1 MSIQDVAR
9 SVREHPYR
17 NIFVTIIAALAVD
30 AVAPRIFN
38 RTTISE
44 TTVIIILAAALIE
57 IFRARRRAVL
67 LLVIGASAIA
77 VRVVAIFR
85 GDTVAW
91 NNAVITL
98 TELLFV
104 ILIWHLL
111 HDVLTGKRSTGE
123 RVYGALCAYLFIG
136 MLFALLYAHMEF
148 RVPGSFHLAGEPIS
162 AQHAG
167 EAATMP
173 IFTYYSFVTLV
184 TLGYGDIVPVT
195 EHARSVAWL
204 EALIG
209 QLYLAV
215 MVATLVGLRVSEAY
229 EGSRRTSGSSADD
242 GSDGDSG

>member
-1 MSIQDVAR
+1 MSLQDVLS
-9 SVREHPYR
+9 SVRERPYR
-17 NIFVTIIAALAVD
+17 NVFIAIIGALAVD
-30 AVAPRIFN
+30 AVAPRIAN
-38 RTTISE
+38 RTAISE
-44 TTVIIILAAALIE
+44 MTVIIILAAALIE
-57 IFRARRRAVL
+57 VVRARRRAL
-67 LLVIGASAIA
+67 LLPVIGASAIMA
-77 VRVVAIFR
+77 RVVAIFR
-85 GDTVAW
+85 GDTAVL
-91 NNAVITL
+91 NSAVISL

-111 HDVLTGKRSTGE
+111 HDVLSGKRSTGE

-136 MLFALLYAHMEF
+136 MLFALLFAHMEF

-162 AQHAG
+162 ALPVG
-167 EAATMP
+167 ESATMP

-215 MVATLVGLRVSEAY
+215 MVATLVGLKVSEAY
-229 EGSRRTSGSSADD
+229 EGSRRTSRSSADD
-242 GSDGDSG
+242 GRDGDSG

>member
-1 MSIQDVAR
+1 MSLQNVVG

-17 NIFVTIIAALAVD
+17 NVFITIIAALAVD
-30 AVAPRIFN
+30 AMAPRMIN
-38 RTTISE
+38 RAAISE
-44 TTVIIILAAALIE
+44 MTVIIILAAALIE
-57 IFRARRRAVL
+57 IVRARRRAVL
-67 LLVIGASAIA
+67 LLAIGTSAIVA
-77 VRVVAIFR
+77 RVVAIFR
-85 GDTVAW
+85 GDTAAW
-91 NNAVITL
+91 NSAVITL

-111 HDVLTGKRSTGE
+111 HDVLTGRRPTGE
-123 RVYGALCAYLFIG
+123 RVFGALCAYLFIG
-136 MLFALLYAHMEF
+136 MLFALLFAHMEY

-162 AQHAG
+162 AQLAS
-167 EAATMP
+167 ESATMP

-229 EGSRRTSGSSADD
+229 EGSRGTSRSSADERGED
-242 GSDGDSG
+242 SD

>member
-1 MSIQDVAR
+1 MSFEDVMS

-17 NIFVTIIAALAVD
+17 NIFITIIAALAVD

-38 RTTISE
+38 RTAISE
-44 TTVIIILAAALIE
+44 MTVIIMLAAALIE
-57 IFRARRRAVL
+57 IVRVRRRAVL
-67 LLVIGASAIA
+67 LLVIGASAIMA
-77 VRVVAIFR
+77 RVVAIFR
-85 GDTVAW
+85 GDTAVW
-91 NNAVITL
+91 NSAVITL

-123 RVYGALCAYLFIG
+123 RVFGALCAYLFIG
-136 MLFALLYAHMEF
+136 MLFALLYAHMVY
-148 RVPGSFHLAGEPIS
+148 RVPGSFHLAGKPIS
-162 AQHAG
+162 AQPAG

-195 EHARSVAWL
+195 ENARSVAWL

-229 EGSRRTSGSSADD
+229 EGSRRTSRRSADD
-242 GSDGDSG
+242 GGDDDSG